1 MTCAIQL
8 LENMKKLSKL
18 NTVSLEK
25 RQYPPNF
32 ESNKGFL
39 GTFVNQALPSLHVGS
54 LEITLTVPLNI
65 NCKI

>member
-1 MTCAIQL
+1 
-8 LENMKKLSKL
+8 MKKLSKL

-65 NCKI
+65 N